1 MKAGRIRE
9 YTLYRTMDGLHND
22 QSDVQETIQSAIK
35 TTESPQ
41 WFVMRDLKRG
51 NAKQP
56 AYKLLDEL
64 KIRFFTPMVWKLR
77 IRQGKHIRQQVP
89 FIPDLL
95 FVYDSRKV
103 LDPIVE
109 RVATLQYRFVKGGN
123 RQPMTVRN
131 ADMERFIRAVDAM
144 NNPCFYTP
152 EEIKPDMLGK
162 NVRIVGGLL
171 DGYEGRLQKMQGSR
185 IKRLFVELPNLLTAA
200 VEVQPE
206 FIQLLKS

>member
-1 MKAGRIRE
+1 
-9 YTLYRTMDGLHND
+9 MDGLHND

-185 IKRLFVELPNLLTAA
+185 IKRLFVELPNPLTAA

>member
-1 MKAGRIRE
+1 MMAGRIRE
-9 YTLYRTMDGLHND
+9 YAFCRTMDSLHNNHPD
-22 QSDVQETIQSAIK
+22 MQETMQSVK
-35 TTESPQ
+35 ETTELRQ

-56 AYKLLDEL
+56 AYKLLGEL

-77 IRQGKHIRQQVP
+77 IRQGKRVRQQVP
-89 FIPDLL
+89 FMPDLL

-103 LDPIVE
+103 LDPLVE
-109 RVATLQYRFVKGGN
+109 QIAMLQYRFVKGGN
-123 RQPMTVRN
+123 HQPMTVRN

-152 EEIKPDMLGK
+152 EEINPDMLGK
-162 NVRIVGGLL
+162 KVRIVGGLL
-171 DGYEGRLQKMQGSR
+171 DGYEGCLQKMQGSR
-185 IKRLFVELPNLLTAA
+185 IKRLFVELPNLLTAT

-206 FIQLLKS
+206 FIQVLR

>member
-1 MKAGRIRE
+1 MMAGRIRK
-9 YTLYRTMDGLHND
+9 YAFCRTMDSLHNNHPNM
-22 QSDVQETIQSAIK
+22 QETMQSVK
-35 TTESPQ
+35 ETTELRQ

-56 AYKLLDEL
+56 AYKLLGEL

-77 IRQGKHIRQQVP
+77 IRQGKRVRQQVS
-89 FIPDLL
+89 FMPDLL

-103 LDPIVE
+103 LDPLVE
-109 RVATLQYRFVKGGN
+109 QIATLQYRFIKGGN

-152 EEIKPDMLGK
+152 EEINPDMLGK
-162 NVRIVGGLL
+162 KVRIVGGLL
-171 DGYEGRLQKMQGSR
+171 DGYEGCLQKMQGSR

-206 FIQLLKS
+206 FIQVLR

>member
-1 MKAGRIRE
+1 MMAGRIRE
-9 YTLYRTMDGLHND
+9 YAFCRTMDSLHNNHPNM
-22 QSDVQETIQSAIK
+22 QETMQSVK
-35 TTESPQ
+35 ETTELRQ

-56 AYKLLDEL
+56 AYKLLGEL
-64 KIRFFTPMVWKLR
+64 KIRFFTPMVWELR
-77 IRQGKHIRQQVP
+77 IRQGKRVRQQVP
-89 FIPDLL
+89 FMPDLL

-103 LDPIVE
+103 LDPLVE
-109 RVATLQYRFVKGGN
+109 QIATLQYRFIKGGN
-123 RQPMTVRN
+123 HQPMTVRN

-152 EEIKPDMLGK
+152 EEINPDMLGK
-162 NVRIVGGLL
+162 KVRIVGGLL
-171 DGYEGRLQKMQGSR
+171 DGYEGCLQKMQGSR

-206 FIQLLKS
+206 FIQVLR

>member
-1 MKAGRIRE
+1 MMAGRIRE
-9 YTLYRTMDGLHND
+9 YTFCRTMDSLHNNHPD
-22 QSDVQETIQSAIK
+22 MQETMQSVK
-35 TTESPQ
+35 ETTELRQ

-56 AYKLLDEL
+56 AYKLLGEL

-77 IRQGKHIRQQVP
+77 IRQGKRVRQQVP
-89 FIPDLL
+89 FMPDLL

-103 LDPIVE
+103 LDPLVE
-109 RVATLQYRFVKGGN
+109 QIATLQYRFVKGGN
-123 RQPMTVRN
+123 HQPMTVRN

-152 EEIKPDMLGK
+152 EEINPDMLGK
-162 NVRIVGGLL
+162 KVRIVGGLL
-171 DGYEGRLQKMQGSR
+171 DGYEGCLQKMQGSR

-206 FIQLLKS
+206 FIQVLR

>member
-1 MKAGRIRE
+1 MMAGRIGE
-9 YTLYRTMDGLHND
+9 YAFCRTMDSLHNNHPNM
-22 QSDVQETIQSAIK
+22 QETMQSVK
-35 TTESPQ
+35 ETTELRQ

-56 AYKLLDEL
+56 AYKLLGEL

-77 IRQGKHIRQQVP
+77 IRQGKRVRQQVP
-89 FIPDLL
+89 FMPDLL

-103 LDPIVE
+103 LDPLVE
-109 RVATLQYRFVKGGN
+109 QIATLQYRFIKGGN

-152 EEIKPDMLGK
+152 EEINPDMLGK
-162 NVRIVGGLL
+162 KVRIVGGLL
-171 DGYEGRLQKMQGSR
+171 DGYEGCLQKMQGSR

-206 FIQLLKS
+206 FIQVLR